1 MIEKLR
7 WKMFVFAWRLNFTG
21 RMIEKTHCTI
31 KTGWNRS
38 KKAQDN
44 SPFWHDAK
52 PGEYAD
58 HMIETGEL

>member
-1 MIEKLR
+1 MIERLR
-7 WKMFVFAWRLNFTG
+7 WKMFVLAWRLNFTG
-21 RMIEKTHCTI
+21 RMMERTRCTF

-58 HMIETGEL
+58 HMISTGEL